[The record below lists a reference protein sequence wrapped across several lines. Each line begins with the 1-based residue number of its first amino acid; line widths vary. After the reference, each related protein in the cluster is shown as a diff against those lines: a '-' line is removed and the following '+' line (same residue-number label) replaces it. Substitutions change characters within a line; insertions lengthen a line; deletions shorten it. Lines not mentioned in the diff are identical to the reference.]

1 MDIIEEDDQELRDQR
16 DTDIHTIQGN
26 KFHLGGCANLD
37 KYPVRSAVPSDI
49 YIYQKPYRISHFLK

>member
-37 KYPVRSAVPSDI
+37 KYPGRSTIPSDI
-49 YIYQKPYRISHFLK
+49 YI